1 MGRKILRSGNEAIA
15 NGAREAGV
23 SFAAAYPG
31 TPSTEILE
39 TIARQGRIRS
49 EWAPNEKVAY
59 ESAYGACLG
68 GARALVAMKHV
79 GVNVAADPLFTSSYA
94 GVNGGLV
101 LVSADDPAMHSSQNE
116 QDNRQLA
123 RAAKIPV
130 LEPSDSQEAKDFT
143 VRAFEI
149 SEEYDTP
156 VMLRVTTRICHSMS
170 PVETDPSAGESRV
183 QLRAYRRNVRK
194 HVMLPANARPR
205 HEFVERRLAQLEEL
219 AATDRAL
226 NRIEWGDRTVGVIA
240 GGIAYQYVREVL
252 PEASVLKLAMP
263 YPLPRALV
271 QTFAESV
278 DELYVV
284 EELDPFVE
292 QQVRAIGIP
301 ALGKELFPVTGELSP
316 DAVARGFGG
325 IAADDVQAVRPE
337 APGGGTTEEDGAW
350 ASRLPPRP
358 PVLCAGC
365 GHRGVFYTLSK
376 LGLIVTG
383 DIGCYTL
390 GALSPLDALDTCLC
404 MGASIGMAH
413 GMEAA
418 LRLSGDDRQVVGVI
432 GDSTFMHSGIT
443 GLINT
448 VYNGGTSTILVL
460 DNGTTAMTGHQ
471 DHPGT
476 GVTASG
482 EPGRKVD
489 LAAVCRAVGVT
500 RVRTVDPYDL
510 DALEGA
516 LAEELSVDEPS
527 VIICQA
533 VCRLV
538 DRTPIAPSA
547 RLEIE
552 CPGCGTCFEL
562 GCPAIDNRDG
572 VAVVDPEVC
581 CGCGLCVQICPFCG
595 LRIEDAASA
604 PAIPR

>member
-1 MGRKILRSGNEAIA
+1 MKNRILLSGNEAIA
-15 NGAREAGV
+15 EGALQAGAR
-23 SFAAAYPG
+23 FAAAYPG

-39 TIARQGRIRS
+39 TLSRRGGIRA

-59 ESAYGACLG
+59 EAAYGASLG

-79 GVNVAADPLFTSSYA
+79 GVNVAADPLFSSSYS

-143 VRAFEI
+143 VQAFDV
-149 SEEYDTP
+149 SERFDTP

-170 PVETDPSAGESRV
+170 PVEAIRNATWPEAP
-183 QLRAYRRNVRK
+183 LRRYDRDFRK
-194 HVMLPANARPR
+194 YVLLPANARPR
-205 HEFVERRLAQLEEL
+205 HAFVEARMLELGEFACGERR
-219 AATDRAL
+219 L
-226 NRIEWGDRTVGVIA
+226 NRIEWADRTIGVIT
-240 GGIAYQYVREVL
+240 GGVAYQYVKEAL
-252 PEASVLKLAMP
+252 PGASVLKLGMP
-263 YPLPRALV
+263 WPLPHRLV
-271 QTFAESV
+271 REFADGV

-284 EELDPFVE
+284 EELDPFIE
-292 QQVRAIGIP
+292 TEVRALGIP
-301 ALGKELFPVTGELSP
+301 AVGKEIFPVTGELTP
-316 DAVARGFGG
+316 DIVSQGFGISG
-325 IAADDVQAVRPE
+325 NGAE
-337 APGGGTTEEDGAW
+337 APRDRQLPA
-350 ASRLPPRP
+350 AAVPPRP

-365 GHRGVFYTLSK
+365 GHRGVFFTLAK
-376 LGLIVTG
+376 MGLIVTG

-390 GALSPLDALDTCLC
+390 GALHPLESMDACLC
-404 MGASIGMAH
+404 MGASVGMAH

-418 LRLSGDDRQVVGVI
+418 LRSDGDERRVVGVI
-432 GDSTFMHSGIT
+432 GDSTFMHSGII

-448 VYNGGTSTILVL
+448 VYNGGSSTILVL

-476 GVTASG
+476 GVTAGG
-482 EPGRKVD
+482 EASRRVD
-489 LAAVCRAVGVT
+489 IAAVCRAVGVD
-500 RVRTVDPYDL
+500 RVREVDPYDMA
-510 DALEGA
+510 ALEAA
-516 LAEELSVDEPS
+516 LEDELAAGEPS
-527 VIICQA
+527 VIICRA

-538 DRTPIAPSA
+538 DRTPIAPSV

-562 GCPAIDNRDG
+562 GCPAIDDIDG

-581 CGCGLCVQICPFCG
+581 CGCGLCVQVCPFCG
-595 LRIEDAASA
+595 LRIEGREPVEAT
-604 PAIPR
+604 

>member
-1 MGRKILRSGNEAIA
+1 MPNRILLSGNEAIA
-15 NGAREAGV
+15 EGTLEAGAH
-23 SFAAAYPG
+23 FACAYPG

-39 TIARQGRIRS
+39 TLSRRGGIRS

-59 ESAYGACLG
+59 EAAYGASLG

-79 GVNVAADPLFTSSYA
+79 GVNVAADPLFSSSYS

-143 VRAFEI
+143 LRAFEI
-149 SEEYDTP
+149 SERFDTP

-170 PVETDPSAGESRV
+170 PVETERDRSWPKAPIRD
-183 QLRAYRRNVRK
+183 YDRNFRK
-194 HVMLPANARPR
+194 HVLLPANARPR
-205 HEFVERRLAQLEEL
+205 HAFVERRMEEL
-219 AATDRAL
+219 EVFASGDRDL
-226 NRIEWGDRTVGVIA
+226 NRIEWGDRTVGVIT
-240 GGIAYQYVREVL
+240 GGVAYQYVREAM
-252 PEASVLKLAMP
+252 PDASILKLGMP
-263 YPLPRALV
+263 HPMPRDLV
-271 QTFAESV
+271 REFAEGV
-278 DELYVV
+278 DEVYVV
-284 EELDPFVE
+284 EELDPFIE
-292 QQVRAIGIP
+292 IQVRALGIP
-301 ALGKELFPVTGELSP
+301 AIGKEIFPLTGELNP
-316 DAVARGFGG
+316 DLVERGFRLSGNG
-325 IAADDVQAVRPE
+325 TPS
-337 APGGGTTEEDGAW
+337 GGTRRETA
-350 ASRLPPRP
+350 AATPLLPVRP

-365 GHRGVFYTLSK
+365 GHRGVFFTLSK

-390 GALSPLDALDTCLC
+390 GALHPLESMDACLC

-418 LRLSGDDRQVVGVI
+418 LRARGDERRVVGVI

-448 VYNGGTSTILVL
+448 VYNGGSSTVLVL

-482 EPGRKVD
+482 EAGGQVD
-489 LAAVCRAVGVT
+489 IAALCRAIGIR
-500 RVRTVDPYDL
+500 RVREADPYDL
-510 DALEGA
+510 ERLETALE
-516 LAEELSVDEPS
+516 EELSADEPS
-527 VIICQA
+527 VIVCRA
-533 VCRLV
+533 ACRLV
-538 DRTPIAPSA
+538 DRTPIAPSV
-547 RLEIE
+547 RLDIE

-562 GCPAIDNRDG
+562 GCPAIDEREG
-572 VAVVDPEVC
+572 MAVIDPDVC

-595 LRIEDAASA
+595 LRIEGDDMEGTV
-604 PAIPR
+604 

>member
-1 MGRKILRSGNEAIA
+1 MSNRILLSGNEAIA
-15 NGAREAGV
+15 EGVLEAGAHY
-23 SFAAAYPG
+23 AAAYPG

-39 TIARQGRIRS
+39 TLTRRGGIRA

-59 ESAYGACLG
+59 EAAYGASLG

-79 GVNVAADPLFTSSYA
+79 GVNVAADPLFSSSYS

-123 RAAKIPV
+123 RAAKIPL
-130 LEPSDSQEAKDFT
+130 LEPSDSQEAKDFS
-143 VRAFEI
+143 VRAFGI
-149 SEEYDTP
+149 SEQYDTP

-170 PVETDPSAGESRV
+170 PVETERDGSWPKAP
-183 QLRAYRRNVRK
+183 LRAYDRNFRK
-194 HVMLPANARPR
+194 HVLLPANARPR
-205 HEFVERRLAQLEEL
+205 HEFVESRLERLEEL
-219 AATDRAL
+219 GSTDRGL
-226 NRIEWGDRTVGVIA
+226 NRIEWGDRTVGVVCS
-240 GGIAYQYVREVL
+240 GVAYQYVKEVA
-252 PEASVLKLAMP
+252 PGVSVLKLGMP
-263 YPLPRALV
+263 YPFPRELMRE
-271 QTFAESV
+271 FADGV
-278 DELYVV
+278 DEVYVV
-284 EELDPFVE
+284 EELDPFIE
-292 QQVRAIGIP
+292 TQVRALGIP
-301 ALGKELFPVTGELSP
+301 AAGKELFPLTGELNP
-316 DAVARGFGG
+316 DLVARGL
-325 IAADDVQAVRPE
+325 RPSSH
-337 APGGGTTEEDGAW
+337 GTEPSGSTDRE
-350 ASRLPPRP
+350 SLPPRP

-390 GALSPLDALDTCLC
+390 GALQPLESMDACLC

-418 LRLSGDDRQVVGVI
+418 LRLAGDDRRVVGVI

-448 VYNGGTSTILVL
+448 VYNGGASTVLVL

-476 GVTASG
+476 GVSAQG
-482 EPGRKVD
+482 ESAPRVD
-489 LAAVCRAVGVT
+489 IEAVCRAVGVE
-500 RVRTVDPYDL
+500 RVRQVDPYDM
-510 DALEGA
+510 DALEQA
-516 LAEELSVDEPS
+516 LNEELAVSEPS
-527 VIICQA
+527 VIICRA

-538 DRTPIAPSA
+538 DRTPIAPPVH
-547 RLEIE
+547 LEIE

-562 GCPAIDNRDG
+562 GCPAIDERAG
-572 VAVVDPEVC
+572 TAVIDPEIC

-595 LRIEDAASA
+595 LRIEGREAVEA
-604 PAIPR
+604 R